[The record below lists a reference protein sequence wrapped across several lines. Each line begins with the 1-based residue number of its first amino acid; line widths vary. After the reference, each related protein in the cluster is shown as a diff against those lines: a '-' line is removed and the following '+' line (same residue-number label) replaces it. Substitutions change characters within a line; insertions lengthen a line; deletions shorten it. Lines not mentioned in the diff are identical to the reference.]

1 MRNKKTMK
9 TLHLLLLTKKVRIGL
24 ALILVLFTL
33 AIYLKLNYVAIV
45 NGHLIQRSSY
55 QNKLTQTNS
64 FYSFSKQ
71 DSSLTAPVKNDTVDG
86 LVDEQ
91 LVEKYAK
98 DHKITVS
105 ETEVM
110 SYYQAIVSKFNQRN
124 GLGNGDDKK
133 YSSRIK
139 ELYDLDKTEYMQSI
153 REDILRQ
160 KVQGKIGI
168 PLLDWLNQQKK
179 KGIILKF

>member
-71 DSSLTAPVKNDTVDG
+71 DSFLTAPVKKDTVDR

-105 ETEVM
+105 ESEV
-110 SYYQAIVSKFNQRN
+110 SAQYQVIVKAYNIRN
-124 GLGNGDDKK
+124 N
-133 YSSRIK
+133 IK
-139 ELYDLDKTEYMQSI
+139 EEDDGQFLAKIKEMYDQSKNDYL
-153 REDILRQ
+153 E
-160 KVQGKIGI
+160 V
-168 PLLDWLNQQKK
+168 
-179 KGIILKF
+179 

>member
-1 MRNKKTMK
+1 MK

-55 QNKLTQTNS
+55 QNKLTQTNN
-64 FYSFSKQ
+64 FYGFSKQ

-98 DHKITVS
+98 DHKITVTDEAVLS
-105 ETEVM
+105 QYRVVVKA
-110 SYYQAIVSKFNQRN
+110 YNIRN
-124 GLGNGDDKK
+124 N
-133 YSSRIK
+133 IK
-139 ELYDLDKTEYMQSI
+139 EDDSQFLAKIKEMYGQSKNDYLEVV
-153 REDILRQ
+153 RMDILKE
-160 KVQGKIGI
+160 KVQGAVKM
-168 PLLDWLNQQKK
+168 PLAQWLEKQKK
-179 KGIILKF
+179 TGTIQKF